1 MPLKT
6 DLEQVKKQVKI
17 IIRAVPIKEESELF
31 ISHPMTNTVITYV
44 PDSNN
49 NPKPV
54 NLAKKKDLKEW
65 LSFCDRII
73 EEADSVGVLMLRIL
87 KPYKL
92 TMLKYCKPYIEKK
105 EFSECLADA
114 WVMSENPN
122 DDVNCPVSELIG
134 WFKEADQRSLMSD
147 KEYKVWKS
155 LPNKM
160 TLYRGVANG
169 HNPKGLSWTLKREKA
184 EWFRDRWKDSSI
196 FAKNDR
202 YLLQAEVNKKDC
214 FCYFNSRG
222 EEEIVVNTSKIKSKR
237 ID

>member
-1 MPLKT
+1 MKT
-6 DLEQVKKQVKI
+6 DLKKVKEEVKMLL
-17 IIRAVPIKEESELF
+17 RAVPIKVTNGMF
-31 ISHPMTNTVITYV
+31 TSHPMANTIHNCV
-44 PDSNN
+44 PDENN
-49 NPKPV
+49 KPKWV
-54 NLAKKKDLKEW
+54 DISKEKDKQEW
-65 LSFCDRII
+65 LKFCDKRIDECEKAHEI
-73 EEADSVGVLMLRIL
+73 LMFIM
-87 KPYKL
+87 KPYRL